1 MTGGLW
7 TATDTVRGQGDPP
20 RTVTGGSDRF
30 RNTVKASTF
39 ALAMSAERIG
49 SDAREWQW
57 GKSAGHRGDLHYEPY
72 VLTNCSWRSGESK
85 TSRSRSWRT
94 RRRCTHGARDST
106 GVESSRRPQSVNLF
120 GMYYRRKSRQR
131 FLLTHNLGDDAWAYS
146 WTARRRSSP
155 ARRVASARAWPPRL
169 LKAGAV
175 VTITDVRQEVLDQTS
190 LEFDRIPGAKH
201 LAIVADGTNDG
212 DVGRA
217 VQGTVETFGRIDVLI
232 NNAQTAVTG
241 INIEDQSVDDVM
253 CGIDSGFLASFRY
266 MKACFP
272 YLKQSQGSVINF
284 ASQAG
289 LLGNV
294 GMVGYNAAKEANR
307 ALTRTAARE
316 WAQHNITVNCIIP
329 GMLTEGSKEF
339 FDANPE
345 HYKHSLAEHS
355 AGPAR

>member
-1 MTGGLW
+1 MGIQLDGK
-7 TATDTVRGQGDPP
+7 TAI
-20 RTVTGGSDRF
+20 VTGAARG
-30 RNTVKASTF
+30 
-39 ALAMSAERIG
+39 IG
-49 SDAREWQW
+49 
-57 GKSAGHRGDLHYEPY
+57 K
-72 VLTNCSWRSGESK
+72 
-85 TSRSRSWRT
+85 
-94 RRRCTHGARDST
+94 
-106 GVESSRRPQSVNLF
+106 
-120 GMYYRRKSRQR
+120 GM
-131 FLLTHNLGDDAWAYS
+131 A
-146 WTARRRSSP
+146 TA
-155 ARRVASARAWPPRL
+155 L

-175 VTITDVRQEVLDQTS
+175 VTITDVRQETLDQTS
-190 LEFDRIPGAKH
+190 LEFDKIPGAKH
-201 LAIVADGTNDG
+201 IAIIADGTNDEH
-212 DVGRA
+212 VSKA
-217 VQGTVETFGRIDVLI
+217 VQRTIDSFGRIDVLI

-316 WAQHNITVNCIIP
+316 WAQYNITVNCIIP

-345 HYKHSLAEHS
+345 HYKHSLANIPLGRLGDPEKD
-355 AGPAR
+355 AGALAVFLASEGGHYLTGDTFNIDGGRCMRP